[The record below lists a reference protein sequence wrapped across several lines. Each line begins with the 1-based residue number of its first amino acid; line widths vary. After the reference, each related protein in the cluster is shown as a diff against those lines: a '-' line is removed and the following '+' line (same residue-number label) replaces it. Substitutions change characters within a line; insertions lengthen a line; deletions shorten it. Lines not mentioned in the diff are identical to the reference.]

1 MQAERLPLITKE
13 RMIFLMK
20 RTVKVILL
28 VLMVLSICAGC
39 GSKKKEAPDD
49 INGTVE
55 SPDSFIKLGM
65 YIDAEGPEVSNCV
78 YSISKDEIAEVS
90 FVYNGL
96 QCVFRASTVYSE
108 FDLAAVDNTMTG
120 DMLSTMIG
128 GNTATYYTLQPGR
141 VVFFSDSKVNYSLYT
156 YVTTTDA
163 VLNDIINCLT
173 FENHY
178 NERPDVKKQTD
189 EDAYAYAEKIMQV
202 IKDED
207 VDTLSTM
214 INYPEQLGSGQSIS
228 NEEEL
233 FKVPKEELFTEY
245 LKGAMNQESLDN
257 LRKTDDG
264 SEYIMGTNYRNVHF
278 RKNSKGEYKI
288 TRINN

>member
-1 MQAERLPLITKE
+1 
-13 RMIFLMK
+13 
-20 RTVKVILL
+20 
-28 VLMVLSICAGC
+28 
-39 GSKKKEAPDD
+39 
-49 INGTVE
+49 
-55 SPDSFIKLGM
+55 
-65 YIDAEGPEVSNCV
+65 
-78 YSISKDEIAEVS
+78 
-90 FVYNGL
+90 
-96 QCVFRASTVYSE
+96 
-108 FDLAAVDNTMTG
+108 
-120 DMLSTMIG
+120 
-128 GNTATYYTLQPGR
+128 
-141 VVFFSDSKVNYSLYT
+141 
-156 YVTTTDA
+156 
-163 VLNDIINCLT
+163 
-173 FENHY
+173 
-178 NERPDVKKQTD
+178 
-189 EDAYAYAEKIMQV
+189 MQV